1 MNKKIMKKQYRKMI
15 ENLVKSL
22 FEKID
27 KLKGKTNDSPSKQY
41 KNLEKLFKMLLLQVN
56 HLK

>member
-1 MNKKIMKKQYRKMI
+1 MKKQYRKMI
-15 ENLVKSL
+15 ENMVKSL